1 MRFAVGLGVSVL
13 LHAALVLPWL
23 MNDWAPAQ
31 SQKRDQL
38 VIDLLGLVSNRQVEQ
53 QQAGQPEPPEPPRER
68 VAAPAPALAKP
79 AVKKETRERS
89 PVLRQTAPSP
99 VQVERPVQEPVQ
111 VSPEPTVAAV
121 QPPANGAEEDR
132 VQQTVRAR
140 SADPDAIRKYLAGLK
155 KAIQSKL
162 VYPAEARE
170 AGYVG
175 APMIRFTLTES
186 GEILPGS
193 LAVQKSSGYPMLD
206 ESAMRAALAGAPFDR
221 SPRQMEVAIAVAFA
235 RERD

>member
-31 SQKRDQL
+31 PQKRDQL
-38 VIDLLGLVSNRQVEQ
+38 VVDLLGLVSNRQVEQ
-53 QQAGQPEPPEPPRER
+53 QQAGQPEPP
-68 VAAPAPALAKP
+68 VAALAPALAKP
-79 AVKKETRERS
+79 AAKKEARERS
-89 PVLRQTAPSP
+89 PVLRQTTPSP
-99 VQVERPVQEPVQ
+99 VPVERPVQEPVQ

-155 KAIQSKL
+155 KAIQGKL
-162 VYPAEARE
+162 VYPTEARE

-221 SPRQMEVAIAVAFA
+221 PPRQMEVAIAVAFA